1 MVFPEIFPEQIGDP
15 ELTGKSRD
23 IGPLVDNF
31 QDKLSQFSKIPFNKI
46 RYLGKIMGQDWDK
59 LSQNTGNS
67 IIINEK
73 SIPITPENKDIIES
87 EIDSM
92 ITKHKETKKLSSNL
106 RKPDI
111 GNLIPALKQ
120 LYDDGKL
127 LKSVAENYSQLSEDR
142 QRVQL
147 ASEMSRIA
155 LLDKVSNFQSKV
167 EDLERDLSEAED
179 NAEKT
184 MMDKVANVTR
194 RIEERTKEDIEAT
207 KTELE
212 EVRKELAK
220 ANVNIRNELD
230 KSIREEVEAKYRKD
244 FEAAKRKEKDA
255 MESMSAAHKK
265 NDELEAENKR
275 LIEQNGVINPTQ
287 IDNKWAS
294 MFDSKSKDV
303 LEYIEIMKNE
313 VSRAG
318 GYPENAIGSLNS
330 MVKKI
335 NIQIDA
341 LEGNAIIEIERN
353 LNV

>member
-1 MVFPEIFPEQIGDP
+1 MRIAKNFKCAESAHLKKMPKSTMVLLSSDTVSDETRQKALDIAASGEKVTLKISK
-15 ELTGKSRD
+15 ELK
-23 IGPLVDNF
+23 
-31 QDKLSQFSKIPFNKI
+31 
-46 RYLGKIMGQDWDK
+46 
-59 LSQNTGNS
+59 
-67 IIINEK
+67 EK
-73 SIPITPENKDIIES
+73 DA
-87 EIDSM
+87 
-92 ITKHKETKKLSSNL
+92 ETKDLQTKI

-147 ASEMSRIA
+147 SSEMSRIA

-318 GYPENAIGSLNS
+318 GYPENAIESLNS